1 VFYCDK
7 LTSPIKSITFL
18 SSKSYER
25 YLIKSDINSMRRL
38 FKSTKRTSAEI
49 SPAGTSAYQRTPE
62 TSNINVFRK

>member
-49 SPAGTSAYQRTPE
+49 SAAGTRASGAPE
-62 TSNINVFRK
+62 ISNINAFRK